1 MAYLLDYD
9 VSASIPGHLSPRAQK
24 TTRKSWFLNMWK
36 ERNARH
42 QRPKCLKS
50 VLPPAK
56 AFTFAVRTA
65 QFICGWVGTY
75 ALIEY
80 FLAPHYVLLG
90 SQEKRTKGIQTIK
103 IRSMAPIVP
112 RLVRKVLVL
121 SNHVSSLA
129 DNPAVVRLAPRAT
142 VQARLLQLKLCETA
156 SQLLTVAC
164 GIPSAIDGSSF
175 AWTV

>member
-9 VSASIPGHLSPRAQK
+9 VSASTPGHLSPRAQK

-121 SNHVSSLA
+121 SNHVSSHL
-129 DNPAVVRLAPRAT
+129 PTIQLWYVWPLGPLCRLAY
-142 VQARLLQLKLCETA
+142 
-156 SQLLTVAC
+156 SN
-164 GIPSAIDGSSF
+164 SSF
-175 AWTV
+175 AKRQASY